1 MAYSYYLKGIKPLDN
16 LFHIF
21 IIVYRRYSS
30 LKKVNSSKFQIY
42 NHNLSN
48 KDSKKFNVIFR
59 LSFGELNINLSI
71 NDNMTIND
79 IKNELYKKP
88 ELQNLKIKCLL
99 YQATNLENKEKI
111 GKYKVK
117 ENDFIVVIVDDKTDV
132 MSMQ

>member
-1 MAYSYYLKGIKPLDN
+1 
-16 LFHIF
+16 
-21 IIVYRRYSS
+21 
-30 LKKVNSSKFQIY
+30 
-42 NHNLSN
+42 
-48 KDSKKFNVIFR
+48 
-59 LSFGELNINLSI
+59 
-71 NDNMTIND
+71 MTIND

-99 YQATNLENKEKI
+99 YQATNLENEEKI